1 MEQNKVFRFE
11 GALYREDGIAL
22 NNVREVWPSNNLAII
37 SAAIWGS
44 DEGLDLIK
52 VYREENR
59 NGERTEELIG
69 NFTL

>member
-11 GALYREDGIAL
+11 GASYHEDGIAL
-22 NNVREVWPSNNLAII
+22 NNVREEWPSNNLAII

-44 DEGLDLIK
+44 DEGFDLIK

-59 NGERTEELIG
+59 NGERTDELIA
-69 NFTL
+69 NFEL

>member
-11 GALYREDGIAL
+11 GATYKEDGIAL
-22 NNVREVWPSNNLAII
+22 NNVREEWPSNNLAII

-44 DEGLDLIK
+44 DEGLDLVK

-59 NGERTEELIG
+59 NGERTEELIAH
-69 NFTL
+69 FTL